1 MQYSYIIKPLAVVKV
16 RAFYRN
22 VCLKYPNIYS
32 YYDML
37 RYINNTVD
45 AVYCIEQTALRR
57 KPTVERWKKWHM
69 AHVGK
74 WYYAYSVDNRTITIH
89 DACHEQNMK

>member
-1 MQYSYIIKPLAVVKV
+1 MQYNYIIKPLAVVKV

-37 RYINNTVD
+37 RYINKTVD
-45 AVYCIEQTALRR
+45 AVYCIEQLHYVANQL
-57 KPTVERWKKWHM
+57 WSD
-69 AHVGK
+69 GK
-74 WYYAYSVDNRTITIH
+74 NGIWRMWVNGITPIR
-89 DACHEQNMK
+89 